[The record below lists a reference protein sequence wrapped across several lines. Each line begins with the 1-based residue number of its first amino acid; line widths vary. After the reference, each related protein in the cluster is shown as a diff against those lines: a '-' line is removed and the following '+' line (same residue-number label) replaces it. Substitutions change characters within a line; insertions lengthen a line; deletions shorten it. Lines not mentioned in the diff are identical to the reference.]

1 MRQKMSNRGL
11 DRRVFRK
18 TATRS
23 KKINVSP
30 TLYRGGI
37 RL

>member
-1 MRQKMSNRGL
+1 MA
-11 DRRVFRK
+11 RK
-18 TATRS
+18 VRNSRSDKRMFTRTASRT

-30 TLYRGGI
+30 TIYRGGI

>member
-1 MRQKMSNRGL
+1 MARQRVNKYKDMRK
-11 DRRVFRK
+11 FRK
-18 TATRS
+18 TAINR

-30 TLYRGGI
+30 TVFRGGI